1 MSEVRSYRMQSYG
14 ASDIGRRR
22 STNEDAYLCD
32 DDTGLWV
39 VADGMG
45 GHAAGEVASQEA
57 IDTVHGMVK
66 RGKKSLGLEGPPS
79 DERSRAAARLLE
91 GAVQAATYI
100 VYAMAEIDRG
110 KAGMGTTITA
120 MMRFGSG
127 LVTAQVGD
135 SRIYRVRDGE
145 ALQLTEDHTLIN
157 WQLKQGI
164 ITPEEARVSKQRN
177 VITRAVGSR
186 DYVQVDTTVSE
197 PSLGDSFL
205 ICSDGLHGYLRTEE
219 IPAILAEG
227 GDLAVRKL
235 IELANARGGKDNITA
250 IIVEVS

>member
-1 MSEVRSYRMQSYG
+1 
-14 ASDIGRRR
+14 
-22 STNEDAYLCD
+22 
-32 DDTGLWV
+32 
-39 VADGMG
+39 MG

-66 RGKKSLGLEGPPS
+66 RGKKSLGLEGPLTE
-79 DERSRAAARLLE
+79 ERSRAAARLLE

-120 MMRFGSG
+120 MMRFGSA

-135 SRIYRVRDGE
+135 SRIYRVRGDD
-145 ALQLTEDHTLIN
+145 AVQLTEDHTLIN

-177 VITRAVGSR
+177 VITRCRRQPRLCPSR
-186 DYVQVDTTVSE
+186 Y
-197 PSLGDSFL
+197 
-205 ICSDGLHGYLRTEE
+205 DGFR
-219 IPAILAEG
+219 A
-227 GDLAVRKL
+227 R
-235 IELANARGGKDNITA
+235 ARGRLPDLQRRASTVTSALTRSPPSSRKAGTFP
-250 IIVEVS
+250 

>member
-1 MSEVRSYRMQSYG
+1 MSEVLRMQSYG
-14 ASDIGRRR
+14 GSDIGRRR
-22 STNEDAYLCD
+22 TTNEDAYLCD
-32 DDTGLWV
+32 DELGLWV

-66 RGKKSLGLEGPPS
+66 RGKTSLNLDGPLT

-120 MMRFGSG
+120 MMRFGTA

-135 SRIYRVRDGE
+135 SRIYRVRDDD
-145 ALQLTEDHTLIN
+145 AVQLTEDHTLIN
-157 WQLKQGI
+157 WQLKH
-164 ITPEEARVSKQRN
+164 
-177 VITRAVGSR
+177 RASSR
-186 DYVQVDTTVSE
+186 
-197 PSLGDSFL
+197 P
-205 ICSDGLHGYLRTEE
+205 
-219 IPAILAEG
+219 
-227 GDLAVRKL
+227 RKL
-235 IELANARGGKDNITA
+235 ASASSATSSRAQWAAVTMSKSTRPFPSQSSGMPF
-250 IIVEVS
+250 